1 MYVHVFV
8 ACCLL
13 VPILESILKLGVIF
27 FLTTGI
33 DFEACRDLFPQWL
46 YDFLRV
52 NFGSILTVVGVDF
65 GSFWHRFW
73 SFLGKYVFAF
83 ASERERLSE

>member
-1 MYVHVFV
+1 MSECNHCLTCISIASRAALASLARALRSYYMYVHVFV

-27 FLTTGI
+27 PLTTGI

-46 YDFLRV
+46 YDFLE
-52 NFGSILTVVGVDF
+52 SILD
-65 GSFWHRFW
+65 RF
-73 SFLGKYVFAF
+73 
-83 ASERERLSE
+83 